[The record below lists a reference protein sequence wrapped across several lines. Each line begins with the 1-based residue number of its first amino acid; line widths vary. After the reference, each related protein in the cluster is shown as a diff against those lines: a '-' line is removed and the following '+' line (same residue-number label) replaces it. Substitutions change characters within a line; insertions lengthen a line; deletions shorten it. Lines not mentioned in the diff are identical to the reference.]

1 MPMAPECALLE
12 LILLPEPLKLMTA
25 CLVLLENTA
34 SLDVD
39 FPMEQALVPLVLI
52 RKLAQEQPHLA
63 SPAPPVSIACPIP
76 NQHSDPG
83 VVLPDHFLSVV
94 QGSPR
99 HARHALPASFVS
111 KVAAVLSA
119 LEFAPLVVFLLL
131 ALGHLEAACHAL
143 QESTALR
150 AAHPPA
156 AVEAALLGVSQHLD
170 LV

>member
-12 LILLPEPLKLMTA
+12 LFRLPEPLKLMNA
-25 CLVLLENTA
+25 CLVQLENTA

-111 KVAAVLSA
+111 K
-119 LEFAPLVVFLLL
+119 
-131 ALGHLEAACHAL
+131 EAAARL
-143 QESTALR
+143 VQVSVPL
-150 AAHPPA
+150 AAT
-156 AVEAALLGVSQHLD
+156 L
-170 LV
+170 

>member
-1 MPMAPECALLE
+1 MPMALECALLE
-12 LILLPEPLKLMTA
+12 LIRLPEPLRLMNA
-25 CLVLLENTA
+25 CLVQLENTA

-39 FPMEQALVPLVLI
+39 FPTGQALVPPVLI
-52 RKLAQEQPHLA
+52 RKLAQEQPRRA
-63 SPAPPVSIACPIP
+63 SPAPPVSTACPIP
-76 NQHSDPG
+76 NQSSDPG

-94 QGSPR
+94 QGPPR

-111 KVAAVLSA
+111 RVAAVLSA

-131 ALGHLEAACHAL
+131 ALGFLKTACHVL
-143 QESTALR
+143 LESTALK

-156 AVEAALLGVSQHLD
+156 AVEAAQLGASQHSD

>member
-1 MPMAPECALLE
+1 MPMAPEYALLE
-12 LILLPEPLKLMTA
+12 LFRLPEPLKLMNA
-25 CLVLLENTA
+25 CLVQLENTA

-39 FPMEQALVPLVLI
+39 FPTEQALVPPVLI
-52 RKLAQEQPHLA
+52 RKLAQEQPHRAFL
-63 SPAPPVSIACPIP
+63 APPVSTACPIP

-111 KVAAVLSA
+111 RVAAVLSA
-119 LEFAPLVVFLLL
+119 LESAPLEVFLLL
-131 ALGHLEAACHAL
+131 APGHLKTACHAL
-143 QESTALR
+143 LESTALR

-156 AVEAALLGVSQHLD
+156 AVEAARLGVSQHSD